1 VLGQA
6 GERPQQGGGPGA
18 DLSQGG
24 GPGPAAARVRRSSRL
39 AGALFHPA
47 VLDRDD
53 QRALGPRLPHPAG
66 GVEPEIRLDVRRHRR
81 GGGAGLRERSAPAAG
96 PAARPRLAGRGEPMT
111 ILPADPASALR
122 RVTLP
127 LAALLTWEAAARKP
141 TRRAVRDANRPATL
155 APGEPARVARRGVV

>member
-1 VLGQA
+1 LRRTRDVADHGV
-6 GERPQQGGGPGA
+6 ERSQHGSAADA

-24 GPGPAAARVRRSSRL
+24 RARRAAARVRGPSRL

-127 LAALLTWEAAARKP
+127 LAALLTSQP
-141 TRRAVRDANRPATL
+141 PPPRPPPSPPL
-155 APGEPARVARRGVV
+155 LPPLPP